1 MTIQTAKQLIDVGVA
16 GDESTGDT
24 LYDGGTLLNHDLDN
38 VYNAFGDYRLF
49 YNVDTKGEGTMILH
63 PTGYYQKHTRA
74 YYGGAT
80 TPSGNP
86 VDIGSMHDVSVTRDG
101 AGPLL
106 ITLPPGSQHEGEMIE
121 FINVDNSISQDPN
134 RRLTIRTSGSGDT
147 IGDKGSQLV
156 LTRGRFKLTMYVETG
171 STSGSKWNYRI
182 ENLAGD
188 NTSNSQS
195 IMMQAITTGSTR
207 EVQLF
212 HKSQFHCMK
221 YMNFV
226 TQTAA
231 NSMQECSETLLLI
244 NRTNDNDNN
253 VYSTEYARIRT
264 GQPTKPED
272 DLLYEISYTINQD
285 NYIVATVKN
294 IGTLSIDVT
303 IRSIEGIGD

>member
-1 MTIQTAKQLIDVGVA
+1 MTIQTTKQLINTGVA

-24 LYDGGTLLNHDLDN
+24 LYDGGTLLNTDIDN
-38 VYNAFGDYRLF
+38 LYNAFGDYRLF
-49 YNVDTKGEGTMILH
+49 YDMPSKGEDTMILH
-63 PTGYYQKHTRA
+63 PTGYYQKHSRA

-86 VDIGSMHDVSVTRDG
+86 VDIGSQHDVSVVRGG
-101 AGPLL
+101 AGPLI

-121 FINVDNSISQDPN
+121 FINVDNSITPDLN
-134 RRLTIRTSGSGDT
+134 RQLTIRTSGSGDSIT
-147 IGDKGSQLV
+147 DKGSQLI
-156 LTRGRFKLTMYVETG
+156 LTRGRFKLTMFVESG
-171 STSGSKWNYRI
+171 STSGSKWNYRL

-188 NTSNSQS
+188 NSSNSQTIS
-195 IMMQAITTGSTR
+195 ILAIGTGTSK
-207 EVQLF
+207 EVALF

-226 TQTAA
+226 TQTTA

-244 NRTNDNDNN
+244 NRTNANDNN

-264 GQPTKPED
+264 GQPALPVD
-272 DLLYEISYTINQD
+272 DLLYQISYTINTD
-285 NYIVATVKN
+285 GFIVATVTN

>member
-1 MTIQTAKQLIDVGVA
+1 MTIQTTKQLIDVGVA

-24 LYDGGTLLNHDLDN
+24 LYDGGSLLNTDLDN
-38 VYNAFGDYRLF
+38 IYNAFGDYRLF
-49 YNVDTKGEGTMILH
+49 YNIPSKGEDTMILH

-86 VDIGSMHDVSVTRDG
+86 VDIGSQHDVSVSRG
-101 AGPLL
+101 GVGPLI

-134 RRLTIRTSGSGDT
+134 RQLTIRTSGSGDT
-147 IGDKGSQLV
+147 ITNKGSQLIM
-156 LTRGRFKLTMYVETG
+156 TRGRFKLTMFVESG
-171 STSGSKWNYRI
+171 STSGSKWNYRL
-182 ENLAGD
+182 ENLVGD

-195 IMMQAITTGSTR
+195 ITVPAIATNTSKDV
-207 EVQLF
+207 ELF

-226 TQTAA
+226 TQTTA

-244 NRTNDNDNN
+244 NRTNANDNN

-264 GQPTKPED
+264 GQPALPED
-272 DLLYEISYTINQD
+272 DLLYEISYTIND
-285 NYIVATVKN
+285 TGFIVATIKN